1 MAILS
6 PSQRVADVRA
16 IDLGALEAA
25 GVSGL
30 MIDLD
35 NTLLPR
41 DTSIIPPEIEA
52 WIADVKVRFRVCLVS
67 NNWHE
72 RVHEVAAE
80 LELPLVAK
88 AIKPL
93 PFAFIKALRI
103 IGLSPRRCAVIGD
116 QLLTDILGGNIIG
129 AKTIMVDPLSQ
140 TDLPHTLLLRKLEA
154 RIMKDDPGTNP
165 TPVKDETCE

>member
-1 MAILS
+1 MAILR

-16 IDLGALEAA
+16 IDLGALEVA

-52 WIADVKVRFRVCLVS
+52 WIAEVKVRFRVCLVS

-93 PFAFIKALRI
+93 PFAFLKALRT

-154 RIMKDDPGTNP
+154 RIMKDDPGTKP